1 MCASV
6 NTHHSPD
13 QTVKGGQFTDFN
25 HGRTCEDIPSFVE
38 CTMKLCSDFQTVG
51 FFSLFLDSVGFFSIR
66 HLSAAPEGSLRVGRK
81 GNTVPG
87 DEPSDCD
94 TQMNVIKQ

>member
-13 QTVKGGQFTDFN
+13 QTVKRRTIHRLN
-25 HGRTCEDIPSFVE
+25 HGRTCEDIPSSVE
-38 CTMKLCSDFQTVG
+38 CTMKLCSDFKLWDS
-51 FFSLFLDSVGFFSIR
+51 SLCFLTLWGGVFIR
-66 HLSAAPEGSLRVGRK
+66 RLSAAPEGSLRMGRK

>member
-13 QTVKGGQFTDFN
+13 QTVKGGQFTDLIME
-25 HGRTCEDIPSFVE
+25 RTCGDIPSFVE
-38 CTMKLCSDFQTVG
+38 CTMKLCSDFKLG
-51 FFSLFLDSVGFFSIR
+51 FFSCFLTLWDLFIR
-66 HLSAAPEGSLRVGRK
+66 HLSAAPEGSLRMGRK